1 MFPDGLYIFAVKVP
15 APVTYLCNASFNVKE
30 TDVVLP
36 SIGYSAEVLQV
47 FIPSPV
53 PDIEIVPDMFVP
65 FCDIDIVDGL
75 GVSTP
80 S

>member
-1 MFPDGLYIFAVKVP
+1 MSPVCPVIYSCLLDFKVYFA
-15 APVTYLCNASFNVKE
+15 L
-30 TDVVLP
+30 VVLP

-53 PDIEIVPDMFVP
+53 PDIEIVPDIFVP
-65 FCDIDIVDGL
+65 FCDIVMVDGL
-75 GVSTP
+75 GVNTP

>member
-15 APVTYLCNASFNVKE
+15 APVTYLCNASFNVKDP
-30 TDVVLP
+30 DVVLP
-36 SIGYSAEVLQV
+36 SIGYWTEVLQV

-53 PDIEIVPDMFVP
+53 PDIEIVPDIFVP